1 MRLGDKSER
10 RRDQSME
17 GRHKALNSTVLLMM
31 KLTTGSPLILPILLI
46 VEPALES
53 ERENRLKP
61 PSRLRSGT
69 PRSRDNQSCR
79 TVLLHPPKQ
88 TQCSPQISFRAQHPQ
103 VGHRTVPFESS
114 TASSRSKTS
123 SGNTTLLRFPTT
135 FSRVMSF
142 IVLRGKSTML
152 QERGRRLRDPFA
164 GASRLAS
171 NNSGRIL

>member
-1 MRLGDKSER
+1 
-10 RRDQSME
+10 ME

-69 PRSRDNQSCR
+69 PRSIVSNGPATS
-79 TVLLHPPKQ
+79 PKQ